1 MEPSLTEAAGKPP
14 WFGRGQPD
22 RFFAESFATGF
33 GARRD
38 GRRKIFGKNLNTGH
52 RAIAIGHL
60 IHNNLCRAFPISPRE
75 LVDMNRKELVDAL
88 AAKTDSTKADA
99 ERAVGAL
106 IDIISGT
113 LKKGDSLTL
122 VGFGTFEV
130 RKRAARTGRNPKT
143 GEELKIKAA
152 KVPAFKAGATLK
164 ALVNGA
170 KK

>member
-1 MEPSLTEAAGKPP
+1 
-14 WFGRGQPD
+14 
-22 RFFAESFATGF
+22 
-33 GARRD
+33 
-38 GRRKIFGKNLNTGH
+38 
-52 RAIAIGHL
+52 
-60 IHNNLCRAFPISPRE
+60 
-75 LVDMNRKELVDAL
+75 MNRKELVDAL
-88 AAKTDSTKADA
+88 AAKTESTKADA
-99 ERAVGAL
+99 ERNVGAL

>member
-1 MEPSLTEAAGKPP
+1 
-14 WFGRGQPD
+14 
-22 RFFAESFATGF
+22 
-33 GARRD
+33 
-38 GRRKIFGKNLNTGH
+38 
-52 RAIAIGHL
+52 
-60 IHNNLCRAFPISPRE
+60 
-75 LVDMNRKELVDAL
+75 MNRKELVDAL
-88 AAKTDSTKADA
+88 AAKTESTKADA
-99 ERAVGAL
+99 ERAVAGL

-113 LKKGDSLTL
+113 LKKGESLTL

-164 ALVNGA
+164 AVVNGTKA